1 MENKKEYNDNDLLE
15 YIEAGSILG
24 FDEKTAENGVK
35 RLMREHNLPYIELS
49 PNNIKFRYG
58 DLIAYIKNKTVNTDK
73 AYEPKTTD
81 TNFEKTKNDVIMTEN
96 TLKIKM
102 AELNIK
108 ALEDIQT
115 MRDTLQNER
124 QALLEDRVK
133 VTTQQEVLNSL
144 KNDLNALLTT
154 LNTTIAH
161 QEAVTKEANEKL
173 SLANSKLDNYDK
185 LQEKK
190 CAECLRRDKNKCA
203 KCGYKIFCD
212 TKKSNDYK
220 KWMKKNIS

>member
-15 YIEAGSILG
+15 YIDAGEILG

-58 DLIAYIKNKTVNTDK
+58 DLISYIKNKTVNVATEQKPANTNDNS
-73 AYEPKTTD
+73 TT
-81 TNFEKTKNDVIMTEN
+81 NAIIAEN
-96 TLKIKM
+96 NLKIKM

-115 MRDTLQNER
+115 IREDLQNER
-124 QALLEDRVK
+124 QVVLEDRVK
-133 VTTQQEVLNSL
+133 ITTQQEVLNSL
-144 KNDLNALLTT
+144 KTDLSALLTT

-161 QEAVTKEANEKL
+161 QEAVTKEANDKL
-173 SLANSKLDNYDK
+173 ALANSKLDNYDK